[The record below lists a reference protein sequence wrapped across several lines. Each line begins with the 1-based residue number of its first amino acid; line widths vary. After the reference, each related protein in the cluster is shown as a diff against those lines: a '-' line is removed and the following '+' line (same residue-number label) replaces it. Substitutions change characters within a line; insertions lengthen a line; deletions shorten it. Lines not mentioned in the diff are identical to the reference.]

1 MAKSKPT
8 YVRKGHEVIS
18 AIQALAGRYPTYQIF
33 QDFLEC
39 SAISISNC
47 VDWGEREKREEQYL
61 QIINKYTPEEQKKLA
76 NILTSLV
83 AAMQNQI
90 EVYGAPCDVLGEV
103 FHGLELHNKYH
114 GQFFTPNH
122 VCEMMGRI
130 TVGSETQD
138 AIQKQGYI
146 SLCEPCVGAGGMVIG
161 FAAAMHHCKMD
172 YQNNLCVTA
181 CDIDIKCV
189 HMAYLQLSLYGIPA
203 VIVHGNS
210 LTLEEWSKWYTP
222 AYMLGMWP
230 LKERRGIKDVAS
242 AVKEKTA
249 SEVKQQSYE
258 VPPAKDVELRLTD
271 SGQYSLF

>member
-18 AIQALAGRYPTYQIF
+18 AIQALAGRHPTYQIF

-76 NILTSLV
+76 NILTALV

-90 EVYGAPCDVLGEV
+90 EVYGAPCDILGEV

-122 VCEMMGRI
+122 VCEMMGLVV
-130 TVGSETQD
+130 TGDETRH
-138 AIQKQGYI
+138 AIENQGYV

-161 FAAAMHHCKMD
+161 YAAAMHKNKLN
-172 YQNNLCVTA
+172 YQQNLCVTA
-181 CDIDIKCV
+181 CDIDLKCV

-203 VIVHGNS
+203 VIIHGNS

-230 LKERRGIKDVAS
+230 LRERRNIKDVNS
-242 AVKEKTA
+242 AVKEKA
-249 SEVKQQSYE
+249 VFDEAQISIE
-258 VPPAKDVELRLTD
+258 VPPTKDIELITTEN
-271 SGQYSLF
+271 GQLCLF

>member
-18 AIQALAGRYPTYQIF
+18 AIQALAGRHPTYQIF

-47 VDWGEREKREEQYL
+47 VDWGEREKREEKYL
-61 QIINKYTPEEQKKLA
+61 QIINKYTSEEQKKLA

-83 AAMQNQI
+83 AAMQKQV
-90 EVYGAPCDVLGEV
+90 EVDGAPCDILGEV

-122 VCEMMGRI
+122 VCEMMGLVV
-130 TVGSETQD
+130 TGDETRH
-138 AIQKQGYI
+138 AIEKQGYV

-161 FAAAMHHCKMD
+161 YAAAMHKNKLN
-172 YQNNLCVTA
+172 YQQNLCVTA
-181 CDIDIKCV
+181 CDIDLKCV

-203 VIVHGNS
+203 VIIHGNS

-230 LKERRGIKDVAS
+230 LRERRNIKDVNS
-242 AVKEKTA
+242 AVKEKA
-249 SEVKQQSYE
+249 VSDEAQISIE
-258 VPPAKDVELRLTD
+258 VPPTKDIELITTEN
-271 SGQYSLF
+271 GQLCLF

>member
-1 MAKSKPT
+1 MNKSQPVF
-8 YVRKGHEVIS
+8 VRKGREVIS
-18 AIQALAGRYPTYQIF
+18 AIQALAGRHPVYQIF

-76 NILTSLV
+76 NILTALV

-122 VCEMMGRI
+122 VCELMGRM
-130 TVGSETQD
+130 TVGSETED

-146 SLCEPCVGAGGMVIG
+146 SLCEP
-161 FAAAMHHCKMD
+161 
-172 YQNNLCVTA
+172 CVTA

-230 LKERRGIKDVAS
+230 LRERRGIKDVAS